1 MQQEEPLAYS
11 RAHGARFVAELG
23 EFLRFPSVGGQP
35 EHASDVRDC
44 ARWLAAMLRKIGLEH
59 VRVVPTAGHPIVYA
73 DWLHAP
79 AHPTLLIYGHYDV
92 QPADPIAA
100 WRSPPFEPVR
110 RGENLFGRGASDDK
124 GQSFTHVKAI
134 ESYLATSR
142 RLPVN
147 VKCLFEGE
155 EEIGSTNLPAFLD
168 RHRDALA
175 ADAMV
180 LSDNVMLGP
189 DRPVIT
195 ESLRGSLSIEME
207 LRGADE
213 DLHSGNFGG
222 AIHNPLQALCEILAA
237 LHDADGRVAIAG
249 FYDRVRRLSGPERSY
264 MREFGP
270 SDAKLLAD
278 AAATRGWGEAG
289 FTLYERTTSRPA
301 LTINGISGG
310 YQDKGVKAVIP
321 SRAST
326 KINIR
331 LVPDQRPDE
340 IDGLLRKHIARVCP
354 PTVRH
359 AIRTELAAMPAVIDR
374 RHPAV
379 RAAALAYRQGFG
391 VMPTFLRSGGTIPI
405 VNLVQEKLGIPT
417 VLMGFALP
425 DSRLH
430 GPNEKM
436 HLPTFFKGI
445 ATSIAFLDQMARA
458 GPSRGNRRSAAE
470 AEPVAPS
477 LGTRP

>member
-1 MQQEEPLAYS
+1 MQHQEPAAYARS
-11 RAHGARFVAELG
+11 QAARFVAELS
-23 EFLRFPSVGGQP
+23 EFVRFPSVGGQP
-35 EHASDVRDC
+35 QHAADVRNC
-44 ARWLAAMLRKIGLEH
+44 AKWLAAMLRKIGLEH

-79 AHPTLLIYGHYDV
+79 GQPTVLIYGHYDV
-92 QPADPIAA
+92 QPAEPLAA
-100 WRSPPFEPVR
+100 WHSPPFQPVR
-110 RGENLFGRGASDDK
+110 RGENLLGRGASDDK
-124 GQSFTHVKAI
+124 GQCFTHVKAI
-134 ESYLATSR
+134 ESYLATTG
-142 RLPVN
+142 RLPIN
-147 VKCLFEGE
+147 VKCLVEGE
-155 EEIGSTNLPAFLD
+155 EEIGSTHLPAFLD

-207 LRGADE
+207 LRGPSE

-222 AIHNPLQALCEILAA
+222 AIHNPLQALCEILAG
-237 LHDADGRVAIAG
+237 LHDANGRITIAR
-249 FYDRVRRLSGPERSY
+249 FYDRVRRLGEAERAY

-270 SDAKLLAD
+270 SDAKLLSD
-278 AAATRGWGEAG
+278 AATTRGWGEAG
-289 FTLYERTTSRPA
+289 FTLHERTTIRPA

-310 YQDKGVKAVIP
+310 YQGKGVKAVIP
-321 SRAST
+321 SRASV

-340 IDGLLRKHIARVCP
+340 IDGLLRNHVARVCP

-359 AIRTELAAMPAVIDR
+359 AIRTDLAAMPAVIDR
-374 RHPAV
+374 RHPAI
-379 RAAALAYRQGFG
+379 RAAAAAYRRGFG
-391 VMPTFLRSGGTIPI
+391 VAPRFLRCGGTIPI
-405 VNLVQEKLGIPT
+405 VNLVQDKLGIPT

-425 DSRLH
+425 DDRLH

-445 ATSIAFLDQMARA
+445 ATSIAFLDEMTRA
-458 GPSRGNRRSAAE
+458 
-470 AEPVAPS
+470 APS
-477 LGTRP
+477 LGRRRPPARAMAAASLELQS

>member
-1 MQQEEPLAYS
+1 MQHQEPAAS
-11 RAHGARFVAELG
+11 ARSQAARFVAELS
-23 EFLRFPSVGGQP
+23 EFVRFPSVGGQP
-35 EHASDVRDC
+35 QHAADVRNC
-44 ARWLAAMLRKIGLEH
+44 AHWLAGMLRKIGLEH
-59 VRVVPTAGHPIVYA
+59 ARVMPTAGHPIIYA

-79 AHPTLLIYGHYDV
+79 GQPTVLIYGHYDV
-92 QPADPIAA
+92 QPAEPMAA
-100 WRSPPFEPVR
+100 WHSPPFEPVR
-110 RGENLFGRGASDDK
+110 RGDNLFGRGASDDK
-124 GQSFTHVKAI
+124 GQCFTHVKAI
-134 ESYLATSR
+134 ESYLATTR

-207 LRGADE
+207 LRGPNE

-222 AIHNPLQALCEILAA
+222 AIHNPLQALCEILAG
-237 LHDADGRVAIAG
+237 LHDDNGRIAIAG
-249 FYDRVRRLSGPERSY
+249 FYDRVRRLSAPERAY
-264 MREFGP
+264 MRASGP
-270 SDAKLLAD
+270 SDANLLAN
-278 AAATRGWGEAG
+278 AAARHGWGEAG
-289 FTLYERTTSRPA
+289 FSLYERTTIRPA
-301 LTINGISGG
+301 VTINGITGG
-310 YQDKGVKAVIP
+310 YQGKGVKAVIP
-321 SRAST
+321 SRASA
-326 KINIR
+326 KINLR

-340 IDGLLRKHIARVCP
+340 IDRLLRDHVARVCP
-354 PTVRH
+354 PSVRY
-359 AIRTELAAMPAVIDR
+359 AIRTDLAAMPAVIDR
-374 RHPAV
+374 HHPAV
-379 RAAALAYRQGFG
+379 RAAAAAYHRGFG
-391 VMPTFLRSGGTIPI
+391 VKPTFLRCGGSIPI

-425 DSRLH
+425 DDRLH

-458 GPSRGNRRSAAE
+458 
-470 AEPVAPS
+470 APS
-477 LGTRP
+477 LDGRQPAVRAAMVGASLGLQS